1 MKKTLTIIL
10 LSISLSGFSQTEKG
24 DWVITPTVGMDSYR
38 KGDGIYYSQNFSFPT
53 SIHKYLSDR
62 FAVGIVNEFYYQNSQ
77 PNAASN
83 SFYRS
88 NWQISIKPEIR
99 YNILKTRF
107 TPYVSAKVGFW
118 YWGSQF
124 YDIPTIPVELRRMSN
139 FVTYSPNF
147 QIDLGASYFIKE
159 RFGLQLR
166 LASLHNISDGIQTQ
180 FYLPYN
186 FGLQFIINNPR
197 Q

>member
-24 DWVITPTVGMDSYR
+24 DWVITPTVGWNLYR
-38 KGDGIYYSQNFSFPT
+38 KGEGIDFSQTSSSFPV

-62 FAVGIVNEFYYQNSQ
+62 FAVGIVNEFYYQNYQ
-77 PNAASN
+77 PNAVST

-88 NWQISIKPEIR
+88 SWQISVEPEIR

-107 TPYVSAKVGFW
+107 TPFVSAKVNFW
-118 YWGSQF
+118 YWNSQF
-124 YDIPTIPVELRRMSN
+124 NDSPAIPVVLRRISN

-147 QIDLGASYFIKE
+147 QIDVGASYFIKD
-159 RFGLQLR
+159 RLGLQLKV
-166 LASLHNISDGIQTQ
+166 ASFYNVPDGIQTQ

-186 FGLQFIINNPR
+186 LGLQFIINNPR
-197 Q
+197 